1 MATVYFTGNQR
12 ARAWSNT
19 CTVTAAAAGGTITA
33 TVNSKADAYTVTAAD
48 TTTALAAAGA
58 MSQWQ
63 TSLVRELADFT
74 FTLSGSVV
82 TATGP
87 SDGRPVAV
95 TFAASGGTTTVT
107 SGTPVAA
114 TSPNDFQLSAGLSC
128 RGRCLSEFTD
138 HEPLRLH
145 VPEAAMRH
153 FTLQGR
159 TIQGVSDT
167 SKRLAKHN
175 EFKAAQTTA
184 DFILAIKLA
193 THWWISDLEFDYAV
207 MGNFDMAAKVSY
219 HQLPYD
225 YAFYAGE
232 AQFKKYSEILEAS
245 FLEDKDGDPTSSDT
259 LKALCMRWGYHN
271 LEGTLDDAV
280 LDALFHKNE
289 QTPFCLQGRGGNAY
303 EGHLDAAMTA
313 LSLAFI
319 HDIVPASA
327 TGRAMGLLGTMSAI
341 GTTLGPSLG
350 GMLAARFGWETIFL
364 INVPIGLAAM
374 LIGFRH
380 LPAHPSA
387 ADQQP
392 LFDSGMLRARPVT
405 AGLAANALVSTVM
418 MTTLVV
424 GPFHLSRSL
433 ELSDGAMGLALSIGP
448 LVAALTGIPAGRL
461 IDRYGAERMTITG
474 LIGLATTASILG
486 VLPVGAGTSGYLV
499 AVGGM
504 TAAYAVFQA
513 ANNTH
518 LMTSIDSRARVV
530 AAGML
535 GLTRNLGLIA
545 GASAMGAVFAW
556 GVGPTGVVDAPPDA
570 VAAGVRITFRI
581 AALLIGVAIA
591 AVMSSRAVLR
601 TTLNHSPVVTSHSP
615 SPSSPQ
621 QPCSPPTRRHHRRV
635 PRGGGVCAS
644 KRATMWLAS
653 SRLKAAGARPREM
666 TSSS

>member
-1 MATVYFTGNQR
+1 MLMASLDTSIANAALPGL
-12 ARAWSNT
+12 ARAFDASFQSVRWVVLVYLLT
-19 CTVTAAAAGGTITA
+19 LTAF
-33 TVNSKADAYTVTAAD
+33 
-48 TTTALAAAGA
+48 TALAGRLGDRLGRRRLLLTATAA
-58 MSQWQ
+58 
-63 TSLVRELADFT
+63 
-74 FTLSGSVV
+74 FTLSSFACSLAP
-82 TATGP
+82 TLPALL
-87 SDGRPVAV
+87 VARAV
-95 TFAASGGTTTVT
+95 
-107 SGTPVAA
+107 
-114 TSPNDFQLSAGLSC
+114 QGL
-128 RGRCLSEFTD
+128 G
-138 HEPLRLH
+138 
-145 VPEAAMRH
+145 A
-153 FTLQGR
+153 
-159 TIQGVSDT
+159 
-167 SKRLAKHN
+167 
-175 EFKAAQTTA
+175 
-184 DFILAIKLA
+184 
-193 THWWISDLEFDYAV
+193 
-207 MGNFDMAAKVSY
+207 
-219 HQLPYD
+219 
-225 YAFYAGE
+225 
-232 AQFKKYSEILEAS
+232 
-245 FLEDKDGDPTSSDT
+245 
-259 LKALCMRWGYHN
+259 
-271 LEGTLDDAV
+271 
-280 LDALFHKNE
+280 
-289 QTPFCLQGRGGNAY
+289 
-303 EGHLDAAMTA
+303 AAMTA

-601 TTLNHSPVVTSHSP
+601 TTLNHSPVVTHSEG
-615 SPSSPQ
+615 
-621 QPCSPPTRRHHRRV
+621 R
-635 PRGGGVCAS
+635 
-644 KRATMWLAS
+644 
-653 SRLKAAGARPREM
+653 
-666 TSSS
+666 